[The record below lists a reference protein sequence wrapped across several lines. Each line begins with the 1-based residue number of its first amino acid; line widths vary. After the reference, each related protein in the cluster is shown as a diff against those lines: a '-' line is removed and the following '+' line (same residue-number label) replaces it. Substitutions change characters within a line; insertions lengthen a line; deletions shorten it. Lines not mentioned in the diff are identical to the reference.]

1 MEQIIKNVYV
11 GADRDYDHV
20 KDREDFSV
28 LRCCK
33 YGPGGHKDLLKY
45 TTQAAPEGPTR
56 YWVKKGRVMAMNL
69 LDLDDPNKIPP
80 EMIKAGLDFAKE
92 ELAKGQKVLIACN
105 DGGSRGPT
113 CALMFLR
120 SLGDMTH
127 PFMQSEKVFRT
138 LDPKYDPAMGIRQ
151 FARDHWNLLNNTEL
165 TNVPSKTAA

>member
-20 KDREDFSV
+20 KDREDFSI

-45 TTQAAPEGPTR
+45 TTRSAPEGPNR
-56 YWVKKGRVMAMNL
+56 YWVKQGRVMALNL

-92 ELAKGQKVLIACN
+92 ELTKGQKVLIACN
-105 DGGSRGPT
+105 EGHSRGPS

-120 SLGDMTH
+120 SIGDMTH
-127 PFMQSEKVFRT
+127 PFMQSEKVFKT
-138 LDPKYDPAMGIRQ
+138 LYPKYEPEMGIRQ
-151 FARDHWNLLNNTEL
+151 YARDHWNKLNDVEL
-165 TNVPSKTAA
+165 EGGGK